1 MIPQSHK
8 KFAQEYGYLLAVF
21 VIILALCLVIGA
33 QILFQLSS
41 TIPANEIPPNT
52 LTFTPLSLAL
62 SQATNTNLTYN
73 ASFPSIIIPNPEIGN
88 HRQHYVYIPIQAAN
102 LTVADY
108 IQQYAPV
115 ALQDWLVQTQVIG
128 KNISNVYTARGQ
140 IEYANL
146 GHILEHYNNNLSVYE
161 ENTTNP
167 MGLVVPGLSKQGIYD
182 RGFEQHIRLLQ

>member
-8 KFAQEYGYLLAVF
+8 KFAQEYGYPLAVF
-21 VIILALCLVIGA
+21 VIILALCLVMGA
-33 QILFQLSS
+33 QIF
-41 TIPANEIPPNT
+41 
-52 LTFTPLSLAL
+52 LAL

-167 MGLVVPGLSKQGIYD
+167 MGLVVPGLSKQVL
-182 RGFEQHIRLLQ
+182 R